1 MQCCRSLLQEN
12 LGDFCWCL
20 LPEIM
25 LPFFSCWKWWVATSY
40 YVCKKNL
47 SILRKRKIGKN
58 LVFVHFRQ
66 SKWLPLKT
74 VLFPPCESVF
84 FVTLASGW
92 WAPVMGGRDQSHWS
106 LTVSAK
112 AVMEP
117 SMQGE
122 GGEGGGRRKKREE
135 KGNSAS
141 FFWGGG
147 GKNAQMSLT
156 LIFLLKNLVRSIFF
170 MV

>member
-1 MQCCRSLLQEN
+1 
-12 LGDFCWCL
+12 
-20 LPEIM
+20 
-25 LPFFSCWKWWVATSY
+25 
-40 YVCKKNL
+40 
-47 SILRKRKIGKN
+47 
-58 LVFVHFRQ
+58 
-66 SKWLPLKT
+66 
-74 VLFPPCESVF
+74 
-84 FVTLASGW
+84 
-92 WAPVMGGRDQSHWS
+92 
-106 LTVSAK
+106 
-112 AVMEP
+112 MEP